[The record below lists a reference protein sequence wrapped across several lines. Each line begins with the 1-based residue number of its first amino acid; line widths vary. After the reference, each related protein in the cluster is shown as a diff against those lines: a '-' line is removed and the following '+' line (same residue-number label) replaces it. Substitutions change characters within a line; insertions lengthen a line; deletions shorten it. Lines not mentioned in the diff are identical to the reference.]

1 MLFKW
6 TLGFRFLISQEC
18 LVREQ
23 PASGVESY
31 RRLHGGTKAREI
43 HFAIEVGSRICLINL
58 ESFMSSFFSS
68 VACFC
73 RRGMVIAYLALA
85 GLGAAAFSTP
95 ASAEVKVG
103 VSDWPGWVAWYVA
116 EQKGFFKKHG
126 ADVKL
131 VWFANYTDS
140 IGALSSGQLD
150 ANSQTWSDTLGP
162 LAKGLPLKAILVNDN
177 SAGNDALMVGPKI
190 ASFAQ
195 LKGKKVALEQF
206 SISHFVLATAL
217 AKNGMKL
224 SDVKIVNLSA
234 GDAAAAFIAGKVDA
248 AVLWNP
254 WVSQIEKSGKGK
266 ALFTSKD
273 MPGLVPDLLVA
284 QDKAILTKRK
294 ELVGMIKAWFETEKF
309 IREQPVEASR
319 IMAKVVNL
327 SPEEYTVFL
336 PGTRFFDA
344 AANTAAFDPKQA
356 QSLAATAPTIA
367 AFLTQFKLIEGKPVA
382 AKGIDGSLLQD
393 ALK

>member
-1 MLFKW
+1 MSISLFS
-6 TLGFRFLISQEC
+6 ISRSFKRSVVSAC
-18 LVREQ
+18 LVLT
-23 PASGVESY
+23 G
-31 RRLHGGTKAREI
+31 I
-43 HFAIEVGSRICLINL
+43 
-58 ESFMSSFFSS
+58 
-68 VACFC
+68 
-73 RRGMVIAYLALA
+73 
-85 GLGAAAFSTP
+85 GAASVSLP
-95 ASAEVKVG
+95 AAAEVKVG
-103 VSDWPGWVAWYVA
+103 VSDWTGWVAWYVA

-177 SAGNDALMVGPKI
+177 SAGNDALMVSPKI
-190 ASFAQ
+190 TSFAQ

-234 GDAAAAFIAGKVDA
+234 GDAAAAFISGKVDA

-266 ALFTSKD
+266 SMFTSKD

-294 ELVGMIKAWFETEKF
+294 ELVGMIKAWFDTEKF
-309 IREQPVEASR
+309 IREQPVEAAR
-319 IMAKVVNL
+319 IMSKVVNL
-327 SPEEYTVFL
+327 TPEEYAVFL
-336 PGTRFFDA
+336 PGTMFFDA
-344 AANTAAFDPKQA
+344 AANTLAFDAKQA
-356 QSLAATAPTIA
+356 LSLSSTAPTIA
-367 AFLTQFKLIEGKPVA
+367 AFLTQHKLIEGKPVA
-382 AKGIDGSLLQD
+382 AKGIDGSLVQD

>member
-1 MLFKW
+1 MFSLTPRISRTFKCLLTSACL
-6 TLGFRFLISQEC
+6 TLIGVGAVGYSK
-18 LVREQ
+18 
-23 PASGVESY
+23 PA
-31 RRLHGGTKAREI
+31 A
-43 HFAIEVGSRICLINL
+43 
-58 ESFMSSFFSS
+58 
-68 VACFC
+68 
-73 RRGMVIAYLALA
+73 
-85 GLGAAAFSTP
+85 
-95 ASAEVKVG
+95 AEVKVG

-116 EQKGFFKKHG
+116 EQKGFFKKNG

-190 ASFAQ
+190 TSFAQ
-195 LKGKKVALEQF
+195 LKGKKIALEQY

-217 AKNGMKL
+217 VKNGMKPA
-224 SDVKIVNLSA
+224 DVKIVNLSA
-234 GDAAAAFIAGKVDA
+234 GDAAAAFISGKVDA

-254 WVSQIEKSGKGK
+254 WVHQIEASGKGK

-284 QDKAILTKRK
+284 QDKAIQTKRK

-309 IREQPVEASR
+309 IKEQPAEAAK
-319 IMAKVVNL
+319 IMAKVVSM

-336 PGTRFFDA
+336 PGTKFFDA
-344 AANTAAFDPKQA
+344 AANTQAFDAKQPL
-356 QSLAATAPTIA
+356 SLSSTAPTIA
-367 AFLTQFKLIEGKPVA
+367 AFLTQHKLIEGKPDA
-382 AKGIDGSLLQD
+382 AKGIDASLLQE